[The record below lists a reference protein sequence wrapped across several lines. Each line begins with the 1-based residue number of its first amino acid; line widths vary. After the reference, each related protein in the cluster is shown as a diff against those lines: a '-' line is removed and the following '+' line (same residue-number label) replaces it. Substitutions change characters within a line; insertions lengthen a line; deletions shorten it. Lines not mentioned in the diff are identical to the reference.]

1 MINVLYYNYNILNF
15 QKINDNKFN
24 FKLYYK
30 KIYIFY
36 FIPPQKSNESLS

>member
-15 QKINDNKFN
+15 EKINDNKFH

-30 KIYIFY
+30 INLYFLFY
-36 FIPPQKSNESLS
+36 SFS